1 MFAAGK
7 ALREALL
14 AFVRLVEG
22 ADQHVAGG
30 HIAVE
35 PPSNA
40 DIFRALRHVV
50 AAKSTSV
57 SLLGSQLFAALL
69 RSSPATEAVSRA
81 TYPPPRAR
89 APAGPSA
96 TWEHARC
103 SGWLAAP
110 NLHADDDNQACKG
123 PHRKR
128 HSVRGGG
135 RFFLLG
141 ASRHTV
147 SLEFLGRFVRSLTG
161 PALRPA
167 GRGTTAR

>member
-22 ADQHVAGG
+22 ADQHVAGE

-81 TYPPPRAR
+81 TYPAR
-89 APAGPSA
+89 APARPQDQAPPGSM
-96 TWEHARC
+96 HAVPDGSPLQIYMLTMTIKLVKALIGNVIRC
-103 SGWLAAP
+103 A
-110 NLHADDDNQACKG
+110 
-123 PHRKR
+123 
-128 HSVRGGG
+128 GGG
-135 RFFLLG
+135 GSFCSALLATQSRLNFWG
-141 ASRHTV
+141 ASSAH
-147 SLEFLGRFVRSLTG
+147 
-161 PALRPA
+161 
-167 GRGTTAR
+167 